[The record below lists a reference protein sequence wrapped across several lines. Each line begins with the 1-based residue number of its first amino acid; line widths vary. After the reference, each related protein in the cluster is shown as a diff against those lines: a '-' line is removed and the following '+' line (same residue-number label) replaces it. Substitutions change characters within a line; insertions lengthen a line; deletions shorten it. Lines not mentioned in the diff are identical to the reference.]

1 MSRREL
7 ALSPVFSCP
16 MHKKFWR
23 CEAKSSMI
31 QVPAHNFSN
40 LSPTWCVLYP
50 KPSVAIGKEG
60 AEGFF
65 IDEGVA
71 LGKVGAFVFD
81 LVQPFRL

>member
-23 CEAKSSMI
+23 CEAKSFYDSS
-31 QVPAHNFSN
+31 PGTKFSN
-40 LSPTWCVLYP
+40 LSPTWCVLLP

-81 LVQPFRL
+81 LVQHFRL